1 MIAPTSLSEQE
12 MTTAVLFGGTGGF
25 STGAKRPTIEYGGK
39 IFKTKLLCSIDYDPV
54 ACLNHDKITG
64 GNEAVVMD
72 LFTRQQYIDWHGKE
86 PPEEWR
92 EAEPWDLWKA
102 FGYQVPYYLF
112 TSPPCKGLSALLP
125 KKSAE
130 SKKYQA
136 LNLLTLRG
144 IELSLRACIEYGG
157 RIPAFVHLENVPR
170 ILTRGKDLLKRI
182 RKLLEKYGF
191 VVDMRADHNLGEVG
205 GLGQNRLRFQILAR
219 DEAQVPNF
227 VYLPPK
233 KPLKTIGDVIGPLPA
248 PGDTVAG
255 GPLHRLPKLQWKTWL
270 RLALIPAGGDWRD
283 LNKVDY
289 KNLRVVHE
297 PRRGAFEVA
306 DWNETSRAVTSTAGP
321 GRSNGVSAVSDP
333 RLQISGNGKTNIFRV
348 QSRDEPATCVT
359 GSAGPNQ
366 GAGCIA
372 DPTLQERAGRHPAV
386 YRIVRADEPAPCIT
400 GTRFGSGAVAIA
412 DPMVKT
418 KLHPDSYGVQDWDA
432 SAKTV
437 RSANR
442 IMQAA
447 GSIADPRIT
456 SVPRAD
462 TMGVQA
468 WEQTAKTVT
477 GSMDVHAGAAAV
489 SDPRIPEDNEA
500 GIWTIIA
507 QDGTWHRP
515 LTTYELAMLQ
525 SFPQYLP
532 DGRPFQLEGCSDAKA
547 REYIGNAYPPDA
559 AEESVKVILLA
570 FAKAQAGVTFE
581 FSWEP
586 IWVQPERDE
595 ESQLVH

>member
-255 GPLHRLPKLQWKTWL
+255 GPLHRLPKLRWKTWL

-289 KNLRVVHE
+289 KNLRVVHD

>member
-372 DPTLQERAGRHPAV
+372 DPTLQERAGRQPAV